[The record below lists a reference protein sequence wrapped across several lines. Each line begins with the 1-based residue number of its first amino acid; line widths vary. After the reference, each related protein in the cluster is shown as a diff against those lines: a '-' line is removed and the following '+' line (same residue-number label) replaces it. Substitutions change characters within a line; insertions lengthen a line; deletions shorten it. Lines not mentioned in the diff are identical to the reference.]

1 LQYRQLAKLKSTYVD
16 ALPELINPQ
25 TGRIHTSY
33 NQIGAAT
40 GRLSSANPN
49 MQNIPVRTEEGGE
62 IRRAFVAIPGHSF
75 IAADY
80 SQIELRVLAH
90 ISQDANLL
98 QAFREGQDIHAA
110 TAAQL
115 FHVEPAAVDKNQRR
129 IAKTVVFGVIY
140 GISSFGLAQRT
151 DLSRSEAKE
160 LIDALFAR
168 FPGVRAYIDN
178 TLEQG
183 RRDGYVQSLF
193 GRRRSM
199 PELNSKGPRRQAAE
213 REAINAPIQA
223 TAADIMKLAMI
234 RVADEIQ
241 RCSLR
246 TRMLLQVHDELIFEA
261 PHEECTE
268 VQQMV
273 REVMEN
279 ACELR
284 VPLKVDVERG
294 ANWEEMESI
303 Q

>member
-1 LQYRQLAKLKSTYVD
+1 L
-16 ALPELINPQ
+16 
-25 TGRIHTSY
+25 
-33 NQIGAAT
+33 
-40 GRLSSANPN
+40 
-49 MQNIPVRTEEGGE
+49 QNIPVRTEEGGE
-62 IRRAFVAIPGHSF
+62 IRRAFVAAPGHVF

-90 ISQDANLL
+90 ISQDENLL

-115 FHVEPAAVDKNQRR
+115 FDIEPGAVDKNQRR

-151 DLSRSEAKE
+151 DLSRSEAKA

-168 FPGVRAYIDN
+168 FPGIRTYIDA

-183 RRDGYVQSLF
+183 RRDGYVESLF

-199 PELNSKGPRRQAAE
+199 PELNGKGPRRSAAE

-234 RVADEIQ
+234 RVVREMQ
-241 RCSLR
+241 HRKLQ
-246 TRMLLQVHDELIFEA
+246 TRLLLQVHDELIFEA
-261 PHEECTE
+261 PETE
-268 VQQMV
+268 ASTVQQMV

-279 ACELR
+279 VYTLA

-294 ANWEEMESI
+294 RNWEEMENVG
-303 Q
+303 